1 MFLVFTTFHAN
12 YEWLLVSKTITT
24 RFLVQHPLCHWFY
37 LVIASSPSPTGWSVH
52 IFLSGLEV
60 TSIHWPHYEVQSN
73 WRIKRLQ
80 CYGSL
85 WNSHLMCCALKK
97 QSLRIWRISREV
109 LPVLCVH
116 GHKSQSP
123 FSCGSRSQFGFRRR
137 TPSLLLR
144 SGLKLSFRL
153 ST

>member
-1 MFLVFTTFHAN
+1 MFLVFATFHAN

-24 RFLVQHPLCHWFY
+24 RLLVQHPLCHWFY
-37 LVIASSPSPTGWSVH
+37 PVVASSPSPNWLERTHFV
-52 IFLSGLEV
+52 LSGLEV
-60 TSIHWPHYEVQSN
+60 TSIHWPHSEVQSN

-80 CYGSL
+80 CYESL

-116 GHKSQSP
+116 GHKSQ
-123 FSCGSRSQFGFRRR
+123 FFCGSRSQFGFRRR
-137 TPSLLLR
+137 TTSLLLR
-144 SGLKLSFRL
+144 SGWKLSLRL
-153 ST
+153 GT